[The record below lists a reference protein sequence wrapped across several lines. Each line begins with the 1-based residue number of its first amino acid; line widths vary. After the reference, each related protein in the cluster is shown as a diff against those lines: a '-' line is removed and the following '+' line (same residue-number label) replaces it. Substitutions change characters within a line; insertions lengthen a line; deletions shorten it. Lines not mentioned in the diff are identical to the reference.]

1 MRTSSVGLG
10 LAVLSAA
17 TFGTSGA
24 FAATLMRTGWTPGA
38 AVAARICVAA
48 LILTVPAVRQLRGRW
63 GLLRANARSV
73 LAFGVVA
80 VGGAQMFYF
89 SAVQHLSVGVALLL
103 EYSGVLLVVG
113 WMWLRHGQR
122 PTGLTIAGGAA
133 AIGGLMLVL
142 DVTGSQRVD
151 IVGVLWG
158 LAAATGLAVYFVI
171 SARTDESLP
180 PIVTAWSG
188 MVVGAVTLGILG
200 AVQVLPMRVSTADVD
215 LAGRQLSWVVPVL
228 GLAVVAAAIAY
239 ATGIGAARRL
249 GARLASFVGLTE
261 VLFAVLFAWVVLD
274 QRPTGLQA
282 IGGVVVLAG
291 IALVRV
297 AEREPAPEPVAA
309 PQPAGSIG

>member
-1 MRTSSVGLG
+1 MRTSSAGLG

-38 AVAARICVAA
+38 AVAARVSVAA
-48 LILTVPAVRQLRGRW
+48 LILTFPAVRQLRGRW
-63 GLLRANARSV
+63 RLLRANLRSV

-80 VGGAQMFYF
+80 VGGAQLFYF

-122 PTGLTIAGGAA
+122 PTALTVAGAAA
-133 AIGGLMLVL
+133 AIGGLVLVL
-142 DVTGSQRVD
+142 DVAGSQRVD

-171 SARTDESLP
+171 SARTDDSLP

-188 MVVGAVTLGILG
+188 MVVGAVTLGVLG
-200 AVQVLPMRVSTADVD
+200 AVRVLPMRVSAADVE
-215 LAGRQLSWVVPVL
+215 LGGRQVSWVVPVL
-228 GLAVVAAAIAY
+228 GLAVIAATIAY

-261 VLFAVLFAWVVLD
+261 VLFAVLFAWLVLG

-282 IGGVVVLAG
+282 IGGVVVLVG
-291 IALVRV
+291 IALVRA
-297 AEREPAPEPVAA
+297 AEREPAAEPETE
-309 PQPAGSIG
+309 PQPAGTIG

>member
-1 MRTSSVGLG
+1 MRTSSAGLG

-38 AVAARICVAA
+38 AVAARVSVAA
-48 LILTVPAVRQLRGRW
+48 LILTFPAVRQLRGRW
-63 GLLRANARSV
+63 RLLRANLRSV

-80 VGGAQMFYF
+80 VGGAQLFYF

-122 PTGLTIAGGAA
+122 PTGLTVAGAAA
-133 AIGGLMLVL
+133 AIGGLVLVL
-142 DVTGSQRVD
+142 DVAGSQRVD

-171 SARTDESLP
+171 SARTDDSLP

-188 MVVGAVTLGILG
+188 MVVGAVTLGVLG
-200 AVQVLPMRVSTADVD
+200 AVRVLPMRVSAADVE
-215 LAGRQLSWVVPVL
+215 LGGRQVSWVVPVL
-228 GLAVVAAAIAY
+228 GLAVIAATVAY

-261 VLFAVLFAWVVLD
+261 VLFAVLFAWLVLG

-282 IGGVVVLAG
+282 IGGVVVLVG
-291 IALVRV
+291 IALVRA
-297 AEREPAPEPVAA
+297 AEREPAAEPETE
-309 PQPAGSIG
+309 PQPAGTIG